1 MAKRQF
7 CVQASYRGHQGG
19 QVILSA
25 PRSPRGAGPG
35 PQLGLWYPCAPLSSE
50 LEERTSSSWFTRE
63 PRKQQWGQDTDKV
76 VVWHGIQLQVFA
88 PLWVLLFPVHLR
100 SLLTR
105 AMSFFPLPSWE
116 VLIGSEINITSHV
129 SWEYPDWSWSH
140 CFSCHRGHCCLVTK
154 LCTLSRS
161 GTQSCLTLCD
171 PVDYSPPGSSVHGIS
186 QARILGGLQFLSSGD
201 LPNPGMEPA
210 SPAWQADSLPLSPQ
224 GSPIEY
230 IRDANVCVVPRV
242 NVYEAAQSL
251 RWQSAAS

>member
-129 SWEYPDWSWSH
+129 SWEYLIDLEATVFHVTEYTVVVAVVESL
-140 CFSCHRGHCCLVTK
+140 SCARSVAQA
-154 LCTLSRS
+154 LSRVWLFA
-161 GTQSCLTLCD
+161 TQWTTA
-171 PVDYSPPGSSVHGIS
+171 H
-186 QARILGGLQFLSSGD
+186 QA
-201 LPNPGMEPA
+201 
-210 SPAWQADSLPLSPQ
+210 PLSMAFPRQEYWRGCSFFLQEIFPTQ
-224 GSPIEY
+224 GWNLRLLLGRQILY
-230 IRDANVCVVPRV
+230 HRAPR
-242 NVYEAAQSL
+242 EAP
-251 RWQSAAS
+251 